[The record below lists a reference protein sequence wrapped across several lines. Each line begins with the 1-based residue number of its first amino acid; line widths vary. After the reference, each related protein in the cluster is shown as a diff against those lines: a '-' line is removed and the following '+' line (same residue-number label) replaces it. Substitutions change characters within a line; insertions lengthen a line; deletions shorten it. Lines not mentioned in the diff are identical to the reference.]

1 MLAGEPRTKPSRN
14 ADMPGHRHEYAEAS
28 REKHAQTERR
38 QSYARQSPNLAGEE
52 EQQHGHVAHNMDLT
66 TLAGTA
72 DATREHNTPSRT

>member
-1 MLAGEPRTKPSRN
+1 
-14 ADMPGHRHEYAEAS
+14 MPGHRHEYAEAS
-28 REKHAQTERR
+28 RAKRTLEQTERR

-52 EQQHGHVAHNMDLT
+52 EQQHGHVAHRMDLT